1 MSETS
6 RIQASGWREERKVE
20 RGRLWKSWKSS
31 LQVYELKCFWL
42 WELTKSTETNQRCCS
57 MGTVKLSQFSD
68 VLSRWQIVP
77 PITDPSDQAE
87 VVWGRGYFKAGKQ
100 RGGTSGVKHVI
111 DLLAG
116 QVRQVVRLISHWAD
130 IKRGLQVSLCSLKQQ
145 SHGRIRSQLFQQN
158 LMITFFFLKSV
169 LLIKP
174 LKQ

>member
-1 MSETS
+1 M
-6 RIQASGWREERKVE
+6 AGREEGRERKTLKELEEQFTGVWAE
-20 RGRLWKSWKSS
+20 MFLALGTYKEHWNQSEMLFYGHCEAVSVFWCLITLTDCSS
-31 LQVYELKCFWL
+31 HHWPKW
-42 WELTKSTETNQRCCS
+42 S
-57 MGTVKLSQFSD
+57 G
-68 VLSRWQIVP
+68 
-77 PITDPSDQAE
+77 
-87 VVWGRGYFKAGKQ
+87 VWGRGYFKAGKQ
-100 RGGTSGVKHVI
+100 RGGTTGVKHVI